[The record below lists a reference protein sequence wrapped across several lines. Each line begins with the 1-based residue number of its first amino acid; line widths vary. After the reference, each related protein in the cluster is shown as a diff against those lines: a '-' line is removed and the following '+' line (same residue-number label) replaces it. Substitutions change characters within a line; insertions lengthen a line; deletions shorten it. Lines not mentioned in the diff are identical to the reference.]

1 MQKTQVDNSNGLN
14 EEISIYLT
22 MKDHKESALE
32 FWQEKEKL
40 LPTLAQMAKVYLCLS
55 PGSVSVE
62 SLFSTTGLILNS
74 KRSSLDPFRCNM
86 ITFVHDNNK
95 FLNWFQNEF
104 NRPKTKMDMIIIHNS
119 DLGMLNNWTDKFH
132 LMHFIQL

>member
-55 PGSVSVE
+55 PGSVPVE

-95 FLNWFQNEF
+95 FLN
-104 NRPKTKMDMIIIHNS
+104 
-119 DLGMLNNWTDKFH
+119 
-132 LMHFIQL
+132 

>member
-1 MQKTQVDNSNGLN
+1 MAVPGPSSGGTFADENQASTSSCVKRIKLQLINDAKDTESQEDNSDGLK
-14 EEISIYLT
+14 EEISVYLT

-95 FLNWFQNEF
+95 FLN
-104 NRPKTKMDMIIIHNS
+104 
-119 DLGMLNNWTDKFH
+119 
-132 LMHFIQL
+132 

>member
-1 MQKTQVDNSNGLN
+1 MAVPGPSSDGTFADENQASTSSCVKRIKLQLINDAKDTESQEDNSDGLK
-14 EEISIYLT
+14 EEISVYLT

-55 PGSVSVE
+55 PGSVPVE

-95 FLNWFQNEF
+95 FLN
-104 NRPKTKMDMIIIHNS
+104 
-119 DLGMLNNWTDKFH
+119 
-132 LMHFIQL
+132 